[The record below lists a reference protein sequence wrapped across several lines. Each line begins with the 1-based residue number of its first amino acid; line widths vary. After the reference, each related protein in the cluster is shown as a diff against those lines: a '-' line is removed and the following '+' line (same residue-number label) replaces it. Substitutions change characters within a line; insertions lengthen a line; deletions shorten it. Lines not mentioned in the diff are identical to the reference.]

1 MNTRVIEFMK
11 AAYLKKK
18 NGSATGGTFTA
29 KGTPFSARRR
39 ERGKLSGEK
48 VFMED
53 SPKQGNEL
61 ACFVFFISFLFLFE
75 EDANIWK
82 ARRPAEGARGQPEGT
97 LR

>member
-1 MNTRVIEFMK
+1 MK

-39 ERGKLSGEK
+39 EEGKLSGEK

-53 SPKQGNEL
+53 SPKQGNKL
-61 ACFVFFISFLFLFE
+61 ACFFFYYCFISFRRGRQYLEGE
-75 EDANIWK
+75 EAGGGRER
-82 ARRPAEGARGQPEGT
+82 AT
-97 LR
+97 

>member
-11 AAYLKKK
+11 AAYLKK

-39 ERGKLSGEK
+39 EEGKLSGER

-53 SPKQGNEL
+53 SPKQGNKL
-61 ACFVFFISFLFLFE
+61 ACIFFFIVLFLFE